1 MLFGERPATGRG
13 ENMMGNALASRWL
26 MMAVVYFVIGIGL
39 GIHMGKTS
47 DFVLAPV
54 HAHINLLGW
63 VSMAIFAIIYH
74 IVGNRM
80 LNRLAALHFW
90 LYQIGVPVMLVTLA
104 FYLQGN
110 KALEPVVGVSSIVVG
125 IAVLV
130 FAVNALRNGLTGA
143 ASQ

>member
-1 MLFGERPATGRG
+1 MIFGERPVTGRG

-39 GIHMGKTS
+39 GIYMGKTN

-74 IVGNRM
+74 LVGSRM
-80 LNRLAALHFW
+80 LNRIAALHFW
-90 LYQIGVPVMLVTLA
+90 LYQIGVPVMLLTLA

-125 IAVLV
+125 LAVLL
-130 FAVNALRNGLTGA
+130 FAVNALRNGLGRPA
-143 ASQ
+143 NL